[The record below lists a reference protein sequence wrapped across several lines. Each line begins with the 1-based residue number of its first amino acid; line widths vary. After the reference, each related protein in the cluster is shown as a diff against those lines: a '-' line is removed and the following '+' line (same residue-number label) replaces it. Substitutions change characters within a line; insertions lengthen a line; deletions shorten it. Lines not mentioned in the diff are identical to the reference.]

1 MFTHATLFARW
12 CLLLLLCIPVLAGL
26 VGVIFPAL
34 GYFPAIGANGF
45 STQVFV
51 TLFTLPDVWQMM
63 MLSLFTGFGSTLL
76 AVIAAFCILATFY
89 QSSLLGKIQG
99 VLSPF
104 LVFPHAAAAI
114 ALLFV
119 VSPSGIFAAII
130 TRLNAYLSHV
140 FTSPF
145 TNGTLPINEMAS
157 ISEMALPAA
166 NDGTLLYDDTGLSI
180 LIALSLKELPF
191 IMLMTLSVMSQPLVK
206 KKLTGYVQ
214 VGTALGYSP
223 TASFFKLVL
232 PTIYSQ
238 IKLPLLAVLVFA
250 TSNVEIPL
258 ILGPNNPSTLAVA
271 IMHWFNHIDLS
282 MRLLASSAAVVQ
294 VAVSAVAVM
303 LFLGGEQLVKHVGKR
318 SLSSGNR
325 YFADA
330 ALRACGFTVMAVYI
344 ILICAVVYTVVTY
357 SFAKQWHFPLLLPEG
372 LTLLHWDTAI
382 SALASPLIN
391 SLLLGVMVSTTSITL
406 VLFTLESEQLKP
418 ARTFASNAFSA
429 SLFLPL
435 LVPGVA
441 FLYGLVWFQQLVFQ
455 DAVWFHTYIAH
466 MVYVVPYVFLS
477 MAVAYRRLDN
487 RYAMVAQS
495 LGKTPWQV
503 FYHVKLPSLFSA
515 IMVAWALGLAISFS
529 QYLPTLLAS
538 GGTIPTITTEAV
550 ASVSGSST
558 RLTAVYVIIQAVM
571 PLLGF
576 MIAWYIPAFA
586 MKKQRRQMHS
596 EGSLDYVDANTVHK
610 ERMANIRT
618 KTTRA

>member
-1 MFTHATLFARW
+1 MFTHITLVARW

-34 GYFPAIGANGF
+34 GYFPAIGANAF
-45 STQVFV
+45 SAQVFA
-51 TLFTLPDVWQMM
+51 TLFGLPDIWQMM
-63 MLSLFTGFGSTLL
+63 WLSLFTGVGSTLL

-114 ALLFV
+114 SLLFV
-119 VSPSGIFAAII
+119 VSPSGIFAAVT
-130 TRLNAYLSHV
+130 TRLNAYFSHA
-140 FTSPF
+140 FTTPF
-145 TNGTLPINEMAS
+145 VNE

-166 NDGTLLYDDTGLSI
+166 NDGTLLYDSLGLSI

-191 IMLMTLSVMSQPLVK
+191 ILLMTLSVMSQPLVK
-206 KKLTGYVQ
+206 KKLTGYVK

-232 PTIYSQ
+232 PTIFSQ

-294 VAVSAVAVM
+294 VAVSAVAVL
-303 LFLGGEQLVKHVGKR
+303 LFFGIERLVTYTGKR
-318 SLSSGNR
+318 SLSGGNR

-330 ALRACGFTVMAVYI
+330 VLRTCGFVIMAFYI
-344 ILICAVVYTVVTY
+344 ILICTVVYTVVVY

-372 LTLLHWDTAI
+372 LTLLHWNTAT
-382 SALASPLIN
+382 SALTTPLIN
-391 SLLLGVMVSTTSITL
+391 TLLLGVLVSTTSLVL

-418 ARTFASNAFSA
+418 ARAVAENAFSV

-455 DAVWFHTYIAH
+455 NAVWFHTYVAH
-466 MVYVVPYVFLS
+466 MVYVLPYVFLS
-477 MAVAYRRLDN
+477 MAVAYRKFDN
-487 RYAMVAQS
+487 RYAMVAKS

-538 GGTIPTITTEAV
+538 GGTLPTVTTEAV

-571 PLLGF
+571 PLIGF
-576 MIAWYIPAFA
+576 MIAWYMPAVA
-586 MKKQRRQMHS
+586 TRRRSRQMLVSDTHS
-596 EGSLDYVDANTVHK
+596 NRSADPVQ
-610 ERMANIRT
+610 
-618 KTTRA
+618 

>member
-1 MFTHATLFARW
+1 MFTHITLVARW

-34 GYFPAIGANGF
+34 GYFPAIGANAF
-45 STQVFV
+45 STQVFA
-51 TLFTLPDVWQMM
+51 TLFGLPDIWQMM
-63 MLSLFTGFGSTLL
+63 WLSLFTGVGSTLL

-114 ALLFV
+114 SLLFV
-119 VSPSGIFAAII
+119 VSPSGIFAAVT
-130 TRLNAYLSHV
+130 TRLNAYFSHA
-140 FTSPF
+140 FTTPF
-145 TNGTLPINEMAS
+145 VNE

-166 NDGTLLYDDTGLSI
+166 NDGTLLYDSLGLSI

-191 IMLMTLSVMSQPLVK
+191 ILLMTLSVMSQPLVK
-206 KKLTGYVQ
+206 KKLTGYVK

-232 PTIYSQ
+232 PTIFSQ

-294 VAVSAVAVM
+294 VAVSAVAVL
-303 LFLGGEQLVKHVGKR
+303 LFFGIERLVTYTGKR
-318 SLSSGNR
+318 SLSGGNR

-330 ALRACGFTVMAVYI
+330 VLRTCGFVIMAFYI
-344 ILICAVVYTVVTY
+344 ILICTVVYTVVVY

-372 LTLLHWDTAI
+372 LTLLHWNTAT
-382 SALASPLIN
+382 SALTTPLIN
-391 SLLLGVMVSTTSITL
+391 TLLLGVLVSTTSLVL

-418 ARTFASNAFSA
+418 ARAVAENAFSV

-455 DAVWFHTYIAH
+455 NAVWFHTYVAH
-466 MVYVVPYVFLS
+466 MVYVLPYVFLS
-477 MAVAYRRLDN
+477 MAVAYRKFDN
-487 RYAMVAQS
+487 RYAMVAKS

-538 GGTIPTITTEAV
+538 GGTLPTVTTEAV

-571 PLLGF
+571 PLIGF
-576 MIAWYIPAFA
+576 MIAWYMPAVA
-586 MKKQRRQMHS
+586 TRRRSRQMLVSDTHS
-596 EGSLDYVDANTVHK
+596 NRSADPVQ
-610 ERMANIRT
+610 
-618 KTTRA
+618 

>member
-1 MFTHATLFARW
+1 MFTHITLVARW

-34 GYFPAIGANGF
+34 GYFPAIGANAF
-45 STQVFV
+45 STQVFAA
-51 TLFTLPDVWQMM
+51 LFDLPDIWQMM
-63 MLSLFTGFGSTLL
+63 WLSLFTGVGSTLL

-114 ALLFV
+114 SLLFV
-119 VSPSGIFAAII
+119 VSPSGIFAAIT
-130 TRLNAYLSHV
+130 TRLNAYFSHA
-140 FTSPF
+140 FATPF
-145 TNGTLPINEMAS
+145 VNE

-166 NDGTLLYDDTGLSI
+166 NDGTLLYDGLGLSI

-191 IMLMTLSVMSQPLVK
+191 ILLMTLSVMSQPLVK
-206 KKLTGYVQ
+206 KKLTGYVK

-232 PTIYSQ
+232 PTIFSQ

-294 VAVSAVAVM
+294 VAVSAVAVV
-303 LFLGGEQLVKHVGKR
+303 LFLGIERLVAYTGKR
-318 SLSSGNR
+318 SLSGGNR

-330 ALRACGFTVMAVYI
+330 VLRACGFVIMAFYI
-344 ILICAVVYTVVTY
+344 ILICTVVYTVVVY

-372 LTLLHWDTAI
+372 LTLLHWSTAT
-382 SALASPLIN
+382 SALTTPLIN
-391 SLLLGVMVSTTSITL
+391 TLLLGALVSTTSLVL

-418 ARTFASNAFSA
+418 ARAVASNAFSV

-455 DAVWFHTYIAH
+455 NAVWFHTYVAH
-466 MVYVVPYVFLS
+466 MVYVLPYVFLS
-477 MAVAYRRLDN
+477 MAVAYRKFDN

-538 GGTIPTITTEAV
+538 GGTLPTVTTEAV

-571 PLLGF
+571 PLIGF
-576 MIAWYIPAFA
+576 MIAWYMPAIA
-586 MKKQRRQMHS
+586 TRRRSRQMLVSDTHS
-596 EGSLDYVDANTVHK
+596 NRSADPVQ
-610 ERMANIRT
+610 
-618 KTTRA
+618 

>member
-1 MFTHATLFARW
+1 MFTHITLVARW

-34 GYFPAIGANGF
+34 GYFPAIGANAF
-45 STQVFV
+45 STQVFA
-51 TLFTLPDVWQMM
+51 TLFGLPDIWQMM
-63 MLSLFTGFGSTLL
+63 WLSLFTGIGSTLL

-114 ALLFV
+114 SLVFV
-119 VSPSGIFAAII
+119 VSPSGIFAAVT
-130 TRLNAYLSHV
+130 TRLNAYFSHA
-140 FTSPF
+140 FTTPF
-145 TNGTLPINEMAS
+145 VNE

-166 NDGTLLYDDTGLSI
+166 NDGTLLYDSLGLSI

-191 IMLMTLSVMSQPLVK
+191 ILLMTLSIMSQPLVK
-206 KKLTGYVQ
+206 KKLTGYVK

-232 PTIYSQ
+232 PTIFSQ

-294 VAVSAVAVM
+294 VAVSAVAVV
-303 LFLGGEQLVKHVGKR
+303 LFLGIERLVAYTGKR
-318 SLSSGNR
+318 SLSGGNR

-330 ALRACGFTVMAVYI
+330 VLRTCGFVIMAFYI
-344 ILICAVVYTVVTY
+344 ILICTGVYTVVVY

-372 LTLLHWDTAI
+372 LTLLHWNTAT
-382 SALASPLIN
+382 SALTTPLIN
-391 SLLLGVMVSTTSITL
+391 TLLLGVLVSTTSLVL

-418 ARTFASNAFSA
+418 ARAVAENAFSV

-455 DAVWFHTYIAH
+455 NAVWFHTYVAH
-466 MVYVVPYVFLS
+466 MVYVLPYVFLS
-477 MAVAYRRLDN
+477 MAVAYRKFDN

-538 GGTIPTITTEAV
+538 GGTLPTVTTEAV

-558 RLTAVYVIIQAVM
+558 RLSAVYVIIQAVM
-571 PLLGF
+571 PLIGF
-576 MIAWYIPAFA
+576 MIAWYMPAIA
-586 MKKQRRQMHS
+586 TRRRSRQMLVSDTHS
-596 EGSLDYVDANTVHK
+596 NRSADPVQ
-610 ERMANIRT
+610 
-618 KTTRA
+618 

>member
-1 MFTHATLFARW
+1 MFTHITLVARW

-34 GYFPAIGANGF
+34 GYFPAIGANAF
-45 STQVFV
+45 STQVFA
-51 TLFTLPDVWQMM
+51 TLFDLPDIWQMM
-63 MLSLFTGFGSTLL
+63 WLSLFTGIGSTLL

-114 ALLFV
+114 SLLFV
-119 VSPSGIFAAII
+119 VSPSGIFAATT
-130 TRLNAYLSHV
+130 TRLNAYFSHA
-140 FTSPF
+140 FATPF
-145 TNGTLPINEMAS
+145 VNE

-166 NDGTLLYDDTGLSI
+166 NDGTLLYDGLGLSI

-191 IMLMTLSVMSQPLVK
+191 ILLMTLSVMSQPLVK
-206 KKLTGYVQ
+206 KKLTGYVK

-232 PTIYSQ
+232 PTIFSQ
-238 IKLPLLAVLVFA
+238 IKLPFLAVLVFA

-294 VAVSAVAVM
+294 VAVSAVAVV
-303 LFLGGEQLVKHVGKR
+303 LFLGIERLVAYTGKR
-318 SLSSGNR
+318 SLSGGNR
-325 YFADA
+325 YFADT

-344 ILICAVVYTVVTY
+344 ILICAVVYTVVVY
-357 SFAKQWHFPLLLPEG
+357 SFAKQWHFPLLLPER
-372 LTLLHWDTAI
+372 LTLLHWNTAT
-382 SALASPLIN
+382 SALTTPLIN
-391 SLLLGVMVSTTSITL
+391 TLLLGVLVSTTSLVL

-418 ARTFASNAFSA
+418 ARVVASNAFSV

-455 DAVWFHTYIAH
+455 NAVWFHTYIAH

-477 MAVAYRRLDN
+477 MAVAYRKFDN

-515 IMVAWALGLAISFS
+515 IMVASALGLAISFS

-538 GGTIPTITTEAV
+538 GGTLPTVTTEAV

-571 PLLGF
+571 PLIGF
-576 MIAWYIPAFA
+576 MIAWYMPAVA
-586 MKKQRRQMHS
+586 TRRRSRQMLVSDTHS
-596 EGSLDYVDANTVHK
+596 NRSADPVQ
-610 ERMANIRT
+610 
-618 KTTRA
+618 

>member
-1 MFTHATLFARW
+1 MFTHITLVARW

-34 GYFPAIGANGF
+34 GYFPAIGANAF
-45 STQVFV
+45 STQVFA
-51 TLFTLPDVWQMM
+51 TLFDLPDIWQMM
-63 MLSLFTGFGSTLL
+63 WLSLFTGIGSTLL

-114 ALLFV
+114 SLLFV
-119 VSPSGIFAAII
+119 VSPSGIFAATT
-130 TRLNAYLSHV
+130 TRLNAYFSHA
-140 FTSPF
+140 FTTPF
-145 TNGTLPINEMAS
+145 VNE

-166 NDGTLLYDDTGLSI
+166 NDGTLLYDGLGLSI

-191 IMLMTLSVMSQPLVK
+191 ILLMTLSVMSQPLVK
-206 KKLTGYVQ
+206 KKLTGYVK

-232 PTIYSQ
+232 PTIFSQ

-294 VAVSAVAVM
+294 VAVSAVAVV
-303 LFLGGEQLVKHVGKR
+303 LFLGIERLVAYTGKR
-318 SLSSGNR
+318 SLSGGNR
-325 YFADA
+325 YFADT

-344 ILICAVVYTVVTY
+344 ILICAVVYTVVVY

-372 LTLLHWDTAI
+372 LTLLHWSTAT
-382 SALASPLIN
+382 SALTTPLIN
-391 SLLLGVMVSTTSITL
+391 TLLLGVLVSTNSLVL

-418 ARTFASNAFSA
+418 ARVVASNAFSV

-455 DAVWFHTYIAH
+455 NAVWFHTYVAH

-477 MAVAYRRLDN
+477 MAVAYRKFDN

-538 GGTIPTITTEAV
+538 GGTLPTVTTEAV

-571 PLLGF
+571 PLIGF
-576 MIAWYIPAFA
+576 MIAWYMPAIA
-586 MKKQRRQMHS
+586 TRRRSRQMLVSDTHS
-596 EGSLDYVDANTVHK
+596 NRSADPVQ
-610 ERMANIRT
+610 
-618 KTTRA
+618 

>member
-1 MFTHATLFARW
+1 MFTHITLVARW

-34 GYFPAIGANGF
+34 GYFPAIGANTF
-45 STQVFV
+45 STQVFAA
-51 TLFTLPDVWQMM
+51 LFDLPDIWQMM
-63 MLSLFTGFGSTLL
+63 WLSLFTGVGSTLL

-114 ALLFV
+114 SLLFV
-119 VSPSGIFAAII
+119 ASPSGIFAAIT
-130 TRLNAYLSHV
+130 TRLNAYFSHA
-140 FTSPF
+140 FTTPF
-145 TNGTLPINEMAS
+145 VNE
-157 ISEMALPAA
+157 ISEMALPAV
-166 NDGTLLYDDTGLSI
+166 NDGTLLYDGLGLSI

-191 IMLMTLSVMSQPLVK
+191 ILLMTLSVMSQPLVK
-206 KKLTGYVQ
+206 MKLTGYVK

-232 PTIYSQ
+232 PTIFSQ

-294 VAVSAVAVM
+294 VAVSAVAVL
-303 LFLGGEQLVKHVGKR
+303 LFFGIERLVTYTGKR
-318 SLSSGNR
+318 SLSGGNR

-330 ALRACGFTVMAVYI
+330 VLRACGFTVMAVYI
-344 ILICAVVYTVVTY
+344 ILICAVVYTVVVY

-372 LTLLHWDTAI
+372 LTLLHWSTAT
-382 SALASPLIN
+382 SALTTPLIN
-391 SLLLGVMVSTTSITL
+391 TLLLGALVSTTSLVL

-418 ARTFASNAFSA
+418 ARAVASNAFSV

-455 DAVWFHTYIAH
+455 NAVWFHTYIAH

-477 MAVAYRRLDN
+477 MAVAYRKFDN

-538 GGTIPTITTEAV
+538 GGTLPTVTTEAV

-571 PLLGF
+571 PLIGF
-576 MIAWYIPAFA
+576 MIAWYMPAVA
-586 MKKQRRQMHS
+586 TRRRSRQMLVS
-596 EGSLDYVDANTVHK
+596 DTQSNRSADPVQ
-610 ERMANIRT
+610 
-618 KTTRA
+618 

>member
-1 MFTHATLFARW
+1 MFTHITLVARW

-34 GYFPAIGANGF
+34 GYFPAIGANAF
-45 STQVFV
+45 STQVFA
-51 TLFTLPDVWQMM
+51 TLFDLPDIWQMM
-63 MLSLFTGFGSTLL
+63 WLSLFTGIGSTLL

-114 ALLFV
+114 SLLFV
-119 VSPSGIFAAII
+119 VSPSGIFAAVT
-130 TRLNAYLSHV
+130 TRLNAYFSHA
-140 FTSPF
+140 FTTPF
-145 TNGTLPINEMAS
+145 VNE

-166 NDGTLLYDDTGLSI
+166 NDGTLLYDGLGLSI

-191 IMLMTLSVMSQPLVK
+191 ILLMTLSVMSQPLVK
-206 KKLTGYVQ
+206 KKLTGYVK

-232 PTIYSQ
+232 PTIFSQ

-294 VAVSAVAVM
+294 VAVSAVAVV
-303 LFLGGEQLVKHVGKR
+303 LFFGIERLVAYTGKR
-318 SLSSGNR
+318 SLSGGNR
-325 YFADA
+325 YFADT

-344 ILICAVVYTVVTY
+344 ILICTVVYTVVVY

-372 LTLLHWDTAI
+372 LTLLHWNTAT
-382 SALASPLIN
+382 SALTTPLIN
-391 SLLLGVMVSTTSITL
+391 TLLLGVLVSTTSLVL

-418 ARTFASNAFSA
+418 ARAVAENAFSV

-455 DAVWFHTYIAH
+455 NAVWFHTYVAH
-466 MVYVVPYVFLS
+466 MVYVLPYVFLS
-477 MAVAYRRLDN
+477 MAVAYRKFDN

-538 GGTIPTITTEAV
+538 GGTLPTVTTEAV

-571 PLLGF
+571 PLIGF
-576 MIAWYIPAFA
+576 MIAWYMPAIA
-586 MKKQRRQMHS
+586 TRRRSRQMLVSDTHS
-596 EGSLDYVDANTVHK
+596 NRSADPVQ
-610 ERMANIRT
+610 
-618 KTTRA
+618 

>member
-1 MFTHATLFARW
+1 MFTHITLVARW

-34 GYFPAIGANGF
+34 GYFPAIGANTF
-45 STQVFV
+45 STQVFA
-51 TLFTLPDVWQMM
+51 TLFGLPDIWQMM
-63 MLSLFTGFGSTLL
+63 WLSLFTGIGSTLL

-114 ALLFV
+114 SLLFV
-119 VSPSGIFAAII
+119 VSPSGIFAAVT
-130 TRLNAYLSHV
+130 TRLNAYFSHA
-140 FTSPF
+140 FTTPF
-145 TNGTLPINEMAS
+145 VNE

-166 NDGTLLYDDTGLSI
+166 NDGTLLYDSLGLSI

-191 IMLMTLSVMSQPLVK
+191 ILLMTLSVMSQPLVK
-206 KKLTGYVQ
+206 KKLTGYVK

-232 PTIYSQ
+232 PTIFSQ

-294 VAVSAVAVM
+294 VAVSAVAVV
-303 LFLGGEQLVKHVGKR
+303 LFLGIERLVAYTGKR
-318 SLSSGNR
+318 SLSGGNR

-330 ALRACGFTVMAVYI
+330 VLRTCGFVIMEFYI
-344 ILICAVVYTVVTY
+344 ILICTGVYTVVVY

-372 LTLLHWDTAI
+372 LTLLHWNTAT
-382 SALASPLIN
+382 SALTTPLIN
-391 SLLLGVMVSTTSITL
+391 TLLLGVLVSTTSLVL

-418 ARTFASNAFSA
+418 ARAVASNAFSV

-455 DAVWFHTYIAH
+455 NAVWFHTYVAH

-477 MAVAYRRLDN
+477 MAVAYRKFDN

-538 GGTIPTITTEAV
+538 GGTLPTVTTEAV

-571 PLLGF
+571 PLIGF
-576 MIAWYIPAFA
+576 MIAWYMPAVA
-586 MKKQRRQMHS
+586 TRRRSRQMLVSDTHS
-596 EGSLDYVDANTVHK
+596 NRSADPVQ
-610 ERMANIRT
+610 
-618 KTTRA
+618 

>member
-1 MFTHATLFARW
+1 MFTHITLVARW

-34 GYFPAIGANGF
+34 GYFPAIGANAF
-45 STQVFV
+45 STQVFAA
-51 TLFTLPDVWQMM
+51 LFDLPDIWQMM
-63 MLSLFTGFGSTLL
+63 WLSLFTGVGSTLL

-114 ALLFV
+114 SLLFV
-119 VSPSGIFAAII
+119 VSPSGIFAATT
-130 TRLNAYLSHV
+130 TRLNAYFSHA
-140 FTSPF
+140 FTTPF
-145 TNGTLPINEMAS
+145 VNE

-166 NDGTLLYDDTGLSI
+166 NDGTLLYDGLGLSI

-191 IMLMTLSVMSQPLVK
+191 ILLMTLSVMSQPLVK
-206 KKLTGYVQ
+206 KKLTGYVK

-232 PTIYSQ
+232 PTIFSQ

-294 VAVSAVAVM
+294 VAVSAVAVV
-303 LFLGGEQLVKHVGKR
+303 LFLGIERLVAYTGKC
-318 SLSSGNR
+318 SLSGGNR
-325 YFADA
+325 YFADT

-344 ILICAVVYTVVTY
+344 ILICTVVYTVVVY

-372 LTLLHWDTAI
+372 LTLLHWNTAT
-382 SALASPLIN
+382 SALTTPLIN
-391 SLLLGVMVSTTSITL
+391 TLLLGVLVSTTSLVL

-418 ARTFASNAFSA
+418 ARAVAENAFSV

-455 DAVWFHTYIAH
+455 NAVWFHTYVAH

-477 MAVAYRRLDN
+477 MAVAYRKFDN

-538 GGTIPTITTEAV
+538 GGTLPTVTTEAV

-571 PLLGF
+571 PLIGF
-576 MIAWYIPAFA
+576 MIAWYMPAVA
-586 MKKQRRQMHS
+586 TRRRSKQMLVSDTHS
-596 EGSLDYVDANTVHK
+596 NRSADPVQ
-610 ERMANIRT
+610 
-618 KTTRA
+618 

>member
-1 MFTHATLFARW
+1 MFTHITLVARW

-34 GYFPAIGANGF
+34 GYFPAIGANTF
-45 STQVFV
+45 STQVFA
-51 TLFTLPDVWQMM
+51 TLFGLPDIWQMM
-63 MLSLFTGFGSTLL
+63 WLSLFTGIGSTLL

-114 ALLFV
+114 SLLFV
-119 VSPSGIFAAII
+119 VSPSGIFAAVT
-130 TRLNAYLSHV
+130 TRLNAYFSHA
-140 FTSPF
+140 FTTPF
-145 TNGTLPINEMAS
+145 VNE

-166 NDGTLLYDDTGLSI
+166 NDGTLLYDSLGLSI

-191 IMLMTLSVMSQPLVK
+191 ILLMTLSVMSQPLVK
-206 KKLTGYVQ
+206 KKLTGYVK

-232 PTIYSQ
+232 PTIFSQ

-294 VAVSAVAVM
+294 VAVSAVAVL
-303 LFLGGEQLVKHVGKR
+303 LFFGIERLVTYTGKR
-318 SLSSGNR
+318 SLSGGNR

-330 ALRACGFTVMAVYI
+330 VLRACGFVIMAFYI
-344 ILICAVVYTVVTY
+344 ILICTVVYTVVVY

-372 LTLLHWDTAI
+372 LTLLHWNTAT
-382 SALASPLIN
+382 SALTTPLIN
-391 SLLLGVMVSTTSITL
+391 TLLLGVLVSTTSLVL

-418 ARTFASNAFSA
+418 ARAVASNAFSV

-455 DAVWFHTYIAH
+455 NAVWFHTYVAH
-466 MVYVVPYVFLS
+466 MVYVLPYVFLS
-477 MAVAYRRLDN
+477 MAVAYRKFDN

-538 GGTIPTITTEAV
+538 GGTLPTVTTEAV

-571 PLLGF
+571 PLIGF
-576 MIAWYIPAFA
+576 MIAWYMPAIA
-586 MKKQRRQMHS
+586 MRRRSRQMLVSDTHS
-596 EGSLDYVDANTVHK
+596 NRSADPVQ
-610 ERMANIRT
+610 
-618 KTTRA
+618 

>member
-1 MFTHATLFARW
+1 MFTHITLVARW

-26 VGVIFPAL
+26 VGGIFPAL
-34 GYFPAIGANGF
+34 GYFPAIGANAF
-45 STQVFV
+45 STQVFA
-51 TLFTLPDVWQMM
+51 TLFGLPDIWQMM
-63 MLSLFTGFGSTLL
+63 WLSLFTGIGSTLL

-114 ALLFV
+114 SLLFV
-119 VSPSGIFAAII
+119 VSPSGIFAAVT
-130 TRLNAYLSHV
+130 TRLNAYFSHA
-140 FTSPF
+140 FTTPF
-145 TNGTLPINEMAS
+145 VNE

-166 NDGTLLYDDTGLSI
+166 NDGTLLYDSLGLSI

-191 IMLMTLSVMSQPLVK
+191 ILLMTLSVMSQPLVK
-206 KKLTGYVQ
+206 KKLTGYVK

-232 PTIYSQ
+232 PTIFSQ

-294 VAVSAVAVM
+294 VAVSAVAVL
-303 LFLGGEQLVKHVGKR
+303 LFFGIERLVTYTGKR
-318 SLSSGNR
+318 SLSGGNR

-330 ALRACGFTVMAVYI
+330 VLRTCGFVIMAFYI
-344 ILICAVVYTVVTY
+344 ILICTGVYTVVVY

-372 LTLLHWDTAI
+372 LTLLHWNTAT
-382 SALASPLIN
+382 SALTTPLIN
-391 SLLLGVMVSTTSITL
+391 TLLLGVLVSTTSLVL

-418 ARTFASNAFSA
+418 ARAVAENAFSV

-455 DAVWFHTYIAH
+455 NAVWFHTYVAH
-466 MVYVVPYVFLS
+466 MVYVLPYVFLS
-477 MAVAYRRLDN
+477 MAVAYRKFDN

-538 GGTIPTITTEAV
+538 GGTLPTVTTEAV

-571 PLLGF
+571 PLIGF
-576 MIAWYIPAFA
+576 MIAWYMPAVA
-586 MKKQRRQMHS
+586 TRRRSRQMLVSDTHS
-596 EGSLDYVDANTVHK
+596 NRSADPVQ
-610 ERMANIRT
+610 
-618 KTTRA
+618 

>member
-1 MFTHATLFARW
+1 MFTHITLVARW

-34 GYFPAIGANGF
+34 GYFPAIGANAF
-45 STQVFV
+45 STQVFA
-51 TLFTLPDVWQMM
+51 TLFDLPDIWQMM
-63 MLSLFTGFGSTLL
+63 WLSLFTGVGSTLL

-114 ALLFV
+114 SLLFV
-119 VSPSGIFAAII
+119 VSPSGIFAAVT
-130 TRLNAYLSHV
+130 TRLNAYFSHA
-140 FTSPF
+140 FTTPF
-145 TNGTLPINEMAS
+145 VNE

-166 NDGTLLYDDTGLSI
+166 NDGTLLYDSLGLSI

-191 IMLMTLSVMSQPLVK
+191 ILLMTLSVMSQPLVK
-206 KKLTGYVQ
+206 KKLTGYVK

-232 PTIYSQ
+232 PTIFSP

-294 VAVSAVAVM
+294 VAVSAVAVV
-303 LFLGGEQLVKHVGKR
+303 LFLGIERLVAYTGKR
-318 SLSSGNR
+318 SLSGGNR
-325 YFADA
+325 YFADT

-344 ILICAVVYTVVTY
+344 ILICTVVYTVVVY

-372 LTLLHWDTAI
+372 LTLLHWNTAT
-382 SALASPLIN
+382 SALTTPLIN
-391 SLLLGVMVSTTSITL
+391 TLLLGVLVSTTSLVL

-418 ARTFASNAFSA
+418 ARAVAENAFSV

-455 DAVWFHTYIAH
+455 NAVWFHTYVAH
-466 MVYVVPYVFLS
+466 MVYVLPYVFLS
-477 MAVAYRRLDN
+477 MAVAYRKFDN

-538 GGTIPTITTEAV
+538 GGTLPTVTTEAV

-571 PLLGF
+571 PLIGF
-576 MIAWYIPAFA
+576 MIAWYMPAVA
-586 MKKQRRQMHS
+586 TRRRSKQMLVSDTHS
-596 EGSLDYVDANTVHK
+596 NRSADPVQ
-610 ERMANIRT
+610 
-618 KTTRA
+618 

>member
-1 MFTHATLFARW
+1 MFTHITLVARW

-34 GYFPAIGANGF
+34 GYFPAIGANAF
-45 STQVFV
+45 STQVFA
-51 TLFTLPDVWQMM
+51 TLFDLPDIWQMM
-63 MLSLFTGFGSTLL
+63 WLSLFTGIGSTLL

-114 ALLFV
+114 SLLFV
-119 VSPSGIFAAII
+119 VSPSGIFAATT
-130 TRLNAYLSHV
+130 TRLNAYFSHA
-140 FTSPF
+140 FTTPF
-145 TNGTLPINEMAS
+145 VNE

-166 NDGTLLYDDTGLSI
+166 NDGTLLYDGLGLSI

-191 IMLMTLSVMSQPLVK
+191 ILLMTLSVMSQPLVK
-206 KKLTGYVQ
+206 KKLTGYVK

-232 PTIYSQ
+232 PTIFSQ
-238 IKLPLLAVLVFA
+238 IKLPFLAVLVFA

-294 VAVSAVAVM
+294 VAVSAVAVV
-303 LFLGGEQLVKHVGKR
+303 LFLGIERLVAYTGKR
-318 SLSSGNR
+318 SLSGGNR
-325 YFADA
+325 YFADT

-344 ILICAVVYTVVTY
+344 ILICAVVYTVVVY

-372 LTLLHWDTAI
+372 LTLLHWNTAT
-382 SALASPLIN
+382 SALTTPLIN
-391 SLLLGVMVSTTSITL
+391 TLLLGVLVSTTSLVL

-418 ARTFASNAFSA
+418 ARAVAENAFSV

-455 DAVWFHTYIAH
+455 NAVWFHTYVAH
-466 MVYVVPYVFLS
+466 MVYVLPYVFLS
-477 MAVAYRRLDN
+477 MAVAYRKFDN

-515 IMVAWALGLAISFS
+515 IMVASALGLAISFS

-538 GGTIPTITTEAV
+538 GGTLPTVTTEAV

-571 PLLGF
+571 PLIGF
-576 MIAWYIPAFA
+576 MIAWYMPAVA
-586 MKKQRRQMHS
+586 TRRRSRQMLVSDTHS
-596 EGSLDYVDANTVHK
+596 NRSADPVQ
-610 ERMANIRT
+610 
-618 KTTRA
+618 

>member
-1 MFTHATLFARW
+1 MFTHITLVARW

-34 GYFPAIGANGF
+34 GYFPAIGANAF
-45 STQVFV
+45 STQVFA
-51 TLFTLPDVWQMM
+51 TLFDLPDIWQMM
-63 MLSLFTGFGSTLL
+63 WLSLFTGVGSTLL

-114 ALLFV
+114 SLLFV
-119 VSPSGIFAAII
+119 VSPSGIFAAIT
-130 TRLNAYLSHV
+130 TRLNAYFSHA
-140 FTSPF
+140 FTTPF
-145 TNGTLPINEMAS
+145 VNE

-166 NDGTLLYDDTGLSI
+166 NDGTLLYDGLGLSI

-191 IMLMTLSVMSQPLVK
+191 ILLMTLSVMSQPLVK
-206 KKLTGYVQ
+206 KKLTGYVK

-232 PTIYSQ
+232 PTIFSQ

-294 VAVSAVAVM
+294 VAVSAVAVV
-303 LFLGGEQLVKHVGKR
+303 LFLGIERLVAYTGKR
-318 SLSSGNR
+318 SLSGGNR
-325 YFADA
+325 YFADT

-344 ILICAVVYTVVTY
+344 ILICAVVYTVVVY

-372 LTLLHWDTAI
+372 LTLLHWSTAT
-382 SALASPLIN
+382 SALTTPLIN
-391 SLLLGVMVSTTSITL
+391 TLLLGVLVSTNSLVL

-418 ARTFASNAFSA
+418 ARVVASNAFSV

-455 DAVWFHTYIAH
+455 NAVWFHTYIAH

-477 MAVAYRRLDN
+477 MAVAYRKFDN

-538 GGTIPTITTEAV
+538 GGTLPTVTTEAV

-571 PLLGF
+571 PLIGF
-576 MIAWYIPAFA
+576 MIAWYMPAIA
-586 MKKQRRQMHS
+586 TRRRSRQMLVSDTHS
-596 EGSLDYVDANTVHK
+596 NRSADPVQ
-610 ERMANIRT
+610 
-618 KTTRA
+618 

>member
-1 MFTHATLFARW
+1 MFTHITLVARW

-34 GYFPAIGANGF
+34 GYFPAIGANAF
-45 STQVFV
+45 STQVFA
-51 TLFTLPDVWQMM
+51 TLFDLPDIWQMM
-63 MLSLFTGFGSTLL
+63 WLSLFTGVGSTLL

-114 ALLFV
+114 SLLFV
-119 VSPSGIFAAII
+119 VSPSGIFAAVT
-130 TRLNAYLSHV
+130 TRLNAYFSHA
-140 FTSPF
+140 FTTPF
-145 TNGTLPINEMAS
+145 VNE

-166 NDGTLLYDDTGLSI
+166 NDGTLLYDGLGLSI

-191 IMLMTLSVMSQPLVK
+191 ILLMTLSVMSQPLVK
-206 KKLTGYVQ
+206 KKLTGYVK

-232 PTIYSQ
+232 PTIFSQ

-294 VAVSAVAVM
+294 VAVSAVAVV
-303 LFLGGEQLVKHVGKR
+303 LFFGIERLVAYTGKR
-318 SLSSGNR
+318 SLSGGNR
-325 YFADA
+325 YFADT

-344 ILICAVVYTVVTY
+344 ILICAVVYTVVVY

-372 LTLLHWDTAI
+372 LTLLHWNTAT
-382 SALASPLIN
+382 SALTTPLIN
-391 SLLLGVMVSTTSITL
+391 TLLLGVLVSTTSLVL

-418 ARTFASNAFSA
+418 ARAVAENAFSV

-455 DAVWFHTYIAH
+455 NAVWFHTYVAH
-466 MVYVVPYVFLS
+466 MVYVLPYVFLS
-477 MAVAYRRLDN
+477 MAVAYRKFDN

-538 GGTIPTITTEAV
+538 GGTLPTVTTEAV

-571 PLLGF
+571 PLIGF
-576 MIAWYIPAFA
+576 MIAWYMPAIA
-586 MKKQRRQMHS
+586 TRRRSRQMLVSDTHS
-596 EGSLDYVDANTVHK
+596 NRSADPVQ
-610 ERMANIRT
+610 
-618 KTTRA
+618 